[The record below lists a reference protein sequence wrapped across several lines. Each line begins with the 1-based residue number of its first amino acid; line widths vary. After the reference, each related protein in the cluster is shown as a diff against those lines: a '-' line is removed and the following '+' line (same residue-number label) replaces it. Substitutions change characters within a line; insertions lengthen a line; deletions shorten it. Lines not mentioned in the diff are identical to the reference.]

1 MNQEQEKF
9 QKSLR
14 EFLTSARESGQQIT
28 AEQAEAFFE
37 EQNLN
42 EEQRAMVRE
51 YLEMEQIDI
60 VGAEKKERKKRE
72 ELPLSPEEEH
82 FLKLYLEELTVPEE
96 LAEEEKEALFHAAAA
111 GDALAKSRLL
121 EYYMPKLPE
130 IARGVYDQSV
140 FFGDLVQ
147 EGSVSLL
154 LALEHISETEAEQ
167 SLLDEIRTGM
177 ETLLEEHHYQKH
189 QDEAVVHKVNRL
201 KDAIEELSDGEEMDF
216 SVAELSAYLD
226 LSVEEIEDILRLTG
240 EDQ

>member
-72 ELPLSPEEEH
+72 ELPLSP
-82 FLKLYLEELTVPEE
+82 
-96 LAEEEKEALFHAAAA
+96 
-111 GDALAKSRLL
+111 
-121 EYYMPKLPE
+121 
-130 IARGVYDQSV
+130 
-140 FFGDLVQ
+140 
-147 EGSVSLL
+147 
-154 LALEHISETEAEQ
+154 
-167 SLLDEIRTGM
+167 
-177 ETLLEEHHYQKH
+177 
-189 QDEAVVHKVNRL
+189 
-201 KDAIEELSDGEEMDF
+201 
-216 SVAELSAYLD
+216 
-226 LSVEEIEDILRLTG
+226 
-240 EDQ
+240 

>member
-177 ETLLEEHHYQKH
+177 EALLEEHHYQKH
-189 QDEAVVHKVNRL
+189 QDEAVVHKVIRL
-201 KDAIEELSDGEEMDF
+201 
-216 SVAELSAYLD
+216 
-226 LSVEEIEDILRLTG
+226 
-240 EDQ
+240 

>member
-111 GDALAKSRLL
+111 GDALAKAVCWNIICRNFR
-121 EYYMPKLPE
+121 KLPGVFMTRAYFSE
-130 IARGVYDQSV
+130 ILYRR
-140 FFGDLVQ
+140 
-147 EGSVSLL
+147 
-154 LALEHISETEAEQ
+154 EA
-167 SLLDEIRTGM
+167 
-177 ETLLEEHHYQKH
+177 
-189 QDEAVVHKVNRL
+189 
-201 KDAIEELSDGEEMDF
+201 
-216 SVAELSAYLD
+216 
-226 LSVEEIEDILRLTG
+226 
-240 EDQ
+240 